1 MLGLQAYAGQT
12 VSGYKSGITSFPCQR
27 IEPSW
32 CYSVK
37 LYVLGHQYQAWHV
50 NSQDFGKGIAY
61 GWLCAQCWALLIV
74 VVTIVRAA
82 MTGVGLEHCIGLAL
96 EPFD

>member
-1 MLGLQAYAGQT
+1 MLFCQVARIGSSVSSLACQQPRLRQGHCSWVVVT
-12 VSGYKSGITSFPCQR
+12 VGG
-27 IEPSW
+27 
-32 CYSVK
+32 
-37 LYVLGHQYQAWHV
+37 
-50 NSQDFGKGIAY
+50 
-61 GWLCAQCWALLIV
+61 ALLIV